1 MYESFA
7 AVAPAGR
14 PVISP
19 RQFRGV
25 LSRHGIRDPV
35 LVQRLFAEFM
45 EKEPPEPT
53 RLDYREFLR
62 ACSGMDDAPTEEKL
76 SLLFAIYDVDRSGTL
91 SLGEMT
97 QIFVKG
103 EPSSAQQRIIER
115 TERMW
120 AEIRMRRGDAGG
132 DWFSMSKAEG
142 ITKEDILACCA
153 ESDSIKFF
161 FESVL
166 DRERPKPPA
175 SEGGDFKSRLA
186 AMQAEQERARA
197 RERQE
202 AAAAAF
208 AESIGATL
216 GGGSSAS
223 LLGGGLGASTRSL
236 GGLGMSSRT
245 LRASASASALPRGSS
260 RNLTPSPPP
269 LEKSGSV
276 RRQTLLPDMPQLK
289 TLRARAARSQMNA
302 PAHIRPQ
309 LPPTTQPARLQLP
322 PARES
327 KGYVI
332 A

>member
-1 MYESFA
+1 M
-7 AVAPAGR
+7 
-14 PVISP
+14 
-19 RQFRGV
+19 

-153 ESDSIKFF
+153 ESD
-161 FESVL
+161 
-166 DRERPKPPA
+166 A
-175 SEGGDFKSRLA
+175 S
-186 AMQAEQERARA
+186 
-197 RERQE
+197 
-202 AAAAAF
+202 
-208 AESIGATL
+208 
-216 GGGSSAS
+216 
-223 LLGGGLGASTRSL
+223 
-236 GGLGMSSRT
+236 
-245 LRASASASALPRGSS
+245 
-260 RNLTPSPPP
+260 
-269 LEKSGSV
+269 
-276 RRQTLLPDMPQLK
+276 
-289 TLRARAARSQMNA
+289 
-302 PAHIRPQ
+302 
-309 LPPTTQPARLQLP
+309 
-322 PARES
+322 
-327 KGYVI
+327 
-332 A
+332 

>member
-25 LSRHGIRDPV
+25 LSRYGIRDPV

-120 AEIRMRRGDAGG
+120 AEIPDAARGDAGG

-197 RERQE
+197 RERPRRRPPP
-202 AAAAAF
+202 ADDRR
-208 AESIGATL
+208 GL
-216 GGGSSAS
+216 GGTLTS

-236 GGLGMSSRT
+236 G
-245 LRASASASALPRGSS
+245 RAGDVVADAADVGVGVGPLPRGSS
-260 RNLTPSPPP
+260 RRRRRRRRSRRAAACAGRRCCPTC
-269 LEKSGSV
+269 
-276 RRQTLLPDMPQLK
+276 RRQLAP
-289 TLRARAARSQMNA
+289 RARRA
-302 PAHIRPQ
+302 
-309 LPPTTQPARLQLP
+309 QPR
-322 PARES
+322 
-327 KGYVI
+327 
-332 A
+332 